1 MITWGFKNLKS
12 NILKAAVAIVTGIL
26 LMWLKQDC
34 FKYLVWVLG
43 AALICLG
50 LFALIP
56 ALRSKDKQEKGRT
69 VGITNAVIDIVIG
82 IALFFLAGI
91 VAKFALI
98 IIGVV
103 ISIIAI
109 YHIVVLASAGKY
121 IHGLW
126 MFAGP
131 AVVLVVGILLIVNP
145 GKAGGAM
152 IWIAGAGL
160 VLLGILE
167 LVGYNRVSKALMNRA
182 CADSLEDE
190 QAASGELPA
199 DEQ

>member
-1 MITWGFKNLKS
+1 MITWGFKSLKG
-12 NILKAAVAIVTGIL
+12 NILKAVVAIVAGIL
-26 LMWLKQDC
+26 LMWLKEDC

-43 AALICLG
+43 AAMICLG

-56 ALRSKDKQEKGRT
+56 AIRGKQEKGRT
-69 VGITNAVIDIVIG
+69 VGITNAVLDIVVG

-91 VAKFALI
+91 VEKFALI
-98 IIGVV
+98 IIGII
-103 ISIIAI
+103 ISIVAI
-109 YHIVVLASAGKY
+109 YHIIVLASAGKY

-145 GKAGGAM
+145 GKTGGAM

-167 LVGYNRVSKALMNRA
+167 IVGYNRMSKAQMNRA
-182 CADSLEDE
+182 CADALEDE
-190 QAASGELPA
+190 KAACGENRI